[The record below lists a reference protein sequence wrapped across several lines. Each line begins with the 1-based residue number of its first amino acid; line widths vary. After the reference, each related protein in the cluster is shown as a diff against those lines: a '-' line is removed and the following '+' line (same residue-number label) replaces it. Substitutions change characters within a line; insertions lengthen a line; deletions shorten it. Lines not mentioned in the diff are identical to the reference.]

1 LNFFSVENFLN
12 KFFSKSRLEDINHAK
27 INLLSIVLALTGKVR
42 KSSCERAMEGAGIG

>member
-12 KFFSKSRLEDINHAK
+12 KFFSKRRLEDINHTK
-27 INLLSIVLALTGKVR
+27 INLLSIVLALPGKVG